1 MGCCCDPLGVVEVAI
16 ELVNVVVV
24 ESDVNGGVG
33 VEICCKLGFKMPSVG
48 LKCS

>member
-1 MGCCCDPLGVVEVAI
+1 MAV

-48 LKCS
+48 LKCSWAEGVGHGGLVL